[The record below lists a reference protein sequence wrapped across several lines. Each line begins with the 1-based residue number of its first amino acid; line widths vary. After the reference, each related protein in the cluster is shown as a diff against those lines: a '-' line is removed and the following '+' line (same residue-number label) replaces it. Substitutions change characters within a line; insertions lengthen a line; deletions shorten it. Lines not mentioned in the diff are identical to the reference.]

1 MKLANGQPIY
11 PDANSTL
18 RLTYGQVLPYA
29 PADGVKY
36 DYYTT
41 LKGAMEKEDPDNW
54 EFVVPAK
61 LKQLYQARISD
72 VMPCRTAKCPSA
84 SLSTQTI
91 PVETPAAQCSMPKEN

>member
-1 MKLANGQPIY
+1 MCIR
-11 PDANSTL
+11 DS
-18 RLTYGQVLPYA
+18 PYA

-61 LKQLYQARISD
+61 LD
-72 VMPCRTAKCPSA
+72 VYKRQIWNKTRN
-84 SLSTQTI
+84 I
-91 PVETPAAQCSMPKEN
+91 PKS